1 MGSQLDHH
9 IPALNLHRIHRY
21 LSSRRTSFSRF
32 WIPLPPVPRTNN
44 LAVRNHALAKRAAA
58 MQTDVVHGG
67 DLAIH
72 VRYANA
78 LAAAGK
84 FFCFVDGREFGLRGK
99 FSEHYPYSIFITN

>member
-1 MGSQLDHH
+1 MGSQLDQH
-9 IPALNLHRIHRY
+9 ILALKLHRIYRHP
-21 LSSRRTSFSRF
+21 SPRRPSLTRLRV
-32 WIPLPPVPRTNN
+32 PLPPVPRTNN
-44 LAVRNHALAKRAAA
+44 LAARNHALAKRAAA

-99 FSEHYPYSIFITN
+99 FSE